1 MLNKRLLQLVPNVRA
16 YITKTVF
23 FQWLSLLCS
32 IGATV
37 AICLFINDCL
47 LNGGSYFYPNAV
59 KTIVAVLVFVC
70 LRAVF
75 TKVQVKTA
83 TSLSHK
89 AKTVLR
95 KKIFTHL
102 SKMGQNYSQSIPTA
116 EAVQVSVEGVDQLE
130 TYFGAYL
137 PQLFYAV
144 IAPLTLFLCISIMD
158 IRSAAVLLICVPL
171 IPASIIAVQ
180 KFAKKLLS
188 KYWTAYTNLGDN
200 FLENIQGLTTLKIY
214 QADEQKHLEMN
225 ENAEIFRKATMRV
238 LIMQLNSISVMD
250 IVAYGGAAAGIL
262 TMAIQFGNGNIS
274 FVEGLII
281 VLLSAEFFIPMR
293 QLGSFFHIAMNG
305 AAAADKIFK
314 ILDTP
319 LPEKGTEACSE
330 NCAISAKNL
339 SFSYDGKQSV
349 LKGIDFMTSGHGLFS
364 FVGKSGCGKSTITAL
379 LTGKLKGFAGDIYI
393 GEKPITSVSEKSLME
408 TITLINHN
416 SYLFKGTVRDNLLMG
431 KPDATDMELVEVLK
445 TVNLYD
451 FLQTQDGL
459 DTRIAEQ
466 ASNFSGGQKQR
477 LALARAL
484 LHDTPVFIF
493 DEATS
498 NIDMESEEIIMDTV
512 NRLAK
517 EKLVL
522 LISHRLANVVSSNQI
537 FVMENGN
544 ITATGTHEVLM
555 QKESLYSTLFKQQK
569 SFEEFSKGGAA
580 V

>member
-1 MLNKRLLQLVPNVRA
+1 MELTKIEIESYKSIKVPV
-16 YITKTVF
+16 T
-23 FQWLSLLCS
+23 
-32 IGATV
+32 
-37 AICLFINDCL
+37 
-47 LNGGSYFYPNAV
+47 
-59 KTIVAVLVFVC
+59 
-70 LRAVF
+70 
-75 TKVQVKTA
+75 
-83 TSLSHK
+83 
-89 AKTVLR
+89 
-95 KKIFTHL
+95 
-102 SKMGQNYSQSIPTA
+102 
-116 EAVQVSVEGVDQLE
+116 
-130 TYFGAYL
+130 
-137 PQLFYAV
+137 
-144 IAPLTLFLCISIMD
+144 
-158 IRSAAVLLICVPL
+158 
-171 IPASIIAVQ
+171 
-180 KFAKKLLS
+180 
-188 KYWTAYTNLGDN
+188 
-200 FLENIQGLTTLKIY
+200 
-214 QADEQKHLEMN
+214 
-225 ENAEIFRKATMRV
+225 
-238 LIMQLNSISVMD
+238 
-250 IVAYGGAAAGIL
+250 
-262 TMAIQFGNGNIS
+262 IS

-319 LPEKGTEACSE
+319 LPEKGMEACSE

-393 GEKPITSVSEKSLME
+393 GEKLITSVSEKSLME

-431 KPDATDMELVEVLK
+431 KPDATNMELVEVLK

-498 NIDMESEEIIMDTV
+498 NIDVESENDIILPRK
-512 NRLAK
+512 NW
-517 EKLVL
+517 
-522 LISHRLANVVSSNQI
+522 
-537 FVMENGN
+537 
-544 ITATGTHEVLM
+544 
-555 QKESLYSTLFKQQK
+555 YC
-569 SFEEFSKGGAA
+569 
-580 V
+580 